1 MKKLL
6 ITFYDLVTV
15 LVSDRKAGILWWLR
29 ARAVKCIPI
38 FFPSFFFKDYFIFI
52 YHATSCG
59 KRTLE

>member
-38 FFPSFFFKDYFIFI
+38 FFPSFFFKII
-52 YHATSCG
+52 SSSSIMPQAV
-59 KRTLE
+59 ENAP